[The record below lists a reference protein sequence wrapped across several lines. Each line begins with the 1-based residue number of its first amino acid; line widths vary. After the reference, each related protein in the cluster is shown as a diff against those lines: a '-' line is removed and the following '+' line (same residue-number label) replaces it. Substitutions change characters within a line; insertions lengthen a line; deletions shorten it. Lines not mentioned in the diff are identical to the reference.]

1 MTKKKYIA
9 PQMGI
14 EELDTPQLMLSISG
28 DTGKEG
34 TGDSEAGDDTEDL
47 STRRRGT
54 WGNLWE

>member
-34 TGDSEAGDDTEDL
+34 TGGGEAGDDTEDL